1 MKMIK
6 LFKKEDT
13 KVELTEEQK
22 KALEEK
28 KAKRKKVAV
37 NGIKIVG
44 GIMFFIIGGALVLAA
59 KQVADESTMT
69 DSLLEPEEPTMLPQP
84 EDEPVVIDEEPEP
97 IEVNSEEA

>member
-28 KAKRKKVAV
+28 KAKRKKAFV

-44 GIMFFIIGGALVLAA
+44 GIAFFVIGGALVLAA

-69 DSLLEPEEPTMLPQP
+69 DSLLEPEEPALLPQP
-84 EDEPVVIDEEPEP
+84 EEDPVVINEEQEP
-97 IEVNSEEA
+97 IEVNSEVA